1 MLHRGHGRVARKL
14 VSLRIDGPVP
24 QRGARL
30 FAADRDVG
38 FVTSAAESP
47 RLGTIALGYVHRDF
61 LAAGTTVEAA
71 TDAGR
76 VPATVT
82 ERLILSGA

>member
-1 MLHRGHGRVARKL
+1 MDTAASCASSSALRVE
-14 VSLRIDGPVP
+14 GPVP

-30 FAADRDVG
+30 FAGDRDVG
-38 FVTSAAESP
+38 FVTSAADSP
-47 RLGTIALGYVHRDF
+47 RLGTIAMGYVHRDF
-61 LAAGTTVEAA
+61 LAAGTSIEAA
-71 TDAGR
+71 TDAVR